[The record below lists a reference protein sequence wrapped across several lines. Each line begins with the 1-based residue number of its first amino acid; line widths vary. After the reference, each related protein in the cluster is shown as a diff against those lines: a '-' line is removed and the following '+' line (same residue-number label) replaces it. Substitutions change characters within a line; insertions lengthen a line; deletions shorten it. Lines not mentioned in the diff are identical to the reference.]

1 MATREQILAAGGTV
15 PERYNETSSGYTY
28 KGTDYKYETR
38 YDANNQPY
46 QVALPGG
53 TTTNRNDPFLV
64 NAPTASNNYTTT
76 VPQPSTSGNS
86 YSFIGSSDQTRSSEN
101 SLTSQIRNLLAN
113 PSSNTGLTDAYKA
126 VIDNYNSYN
135 DALEKR
141 RQQQME
147 SINRQFDITKTQTQ
161 DAQKKEFGATNAGLI
176 RAGGYLG
183 DSGSAQGVINNLG
196 EKQRLEIATLEAKRQ
211 DAINAAQNAIDDKQF
226 ALASA
231 KASDIKSLEK
241 EINDRKN
248 TFFNQIL
255 NLTQEDRAQQT
266 ADRQKIDD
274 QLKAMALVDP
284 STIST
289 AQTDYIDN
297 FYKTPGFTKSY
308 LAASSAAAK
317 AKTQKDQLDASKAYI
332 ELLSSVPAG
341 MSIGLP
347 DGSKV
352 SGIGKAGDYEVFNKE
367 DANGRVTVVRF
378 NKATG
383 TFTEYNAG
391 NIGTPSADGG
401 GSVDP
406 VKTLG
411 PVTAEFAKLEKDE
424 NGFIKPITQPAL
436 DGKGNS
442 VTNTLKS
449 PTAIYNAYRQTF
461 IQTNPNLKNAGKIFD
476 DNYLK
481 YLPLDERGNI
491 SKDAL

>member
-1 MATREQILAAGGTV
+1 MATREEILAVGGTV
-15 PERYNETSSGYTY
+15 PDRYNVTDKGYSFGG
-28 KGTDYKYETR
+28 KDYTYETR
-38 YDANNQPY
+38 TDFNNNPY
-46 QVALPGG
+46 QVAVEKQYSNPY
-53 TTTNRNDPFLV
+53 LV
-64 NAPTASNNYTTT
+64 NAPAPSNGFASS
-76 VPQPSTSGNS
+76 VPSTQTQSAPNT
-86 YSFIGSSDQTRSSEN
+86 YSFIGSSDQTRSAENNLTSAISGLINGGNNN
-101 SLTSQIRNLLAN
+101 SLTDSYN
-113 PSSNTGLTDAYKA
+113 K

-135 DALEKR
+135 DKLEER
-141 RQQQME
+141 RAKQVE

-183 DSGSAQGVINNLG
+183 ESGSAQGVINNLG
-196 EKQRLEIATLEAKRQ
+196 EKQRLEISTLEAKRQ

-391 NIGTPSADGG
+391 NIGTPSADGS

-436 DGKGNS
+436 DGKGNA

-461 IQTNPNLKNAGKIFD
+461 IQTNPNLKNAGKLFD

-481 YLPLDERGNI
+481 YLPLGERGNI
-491 SKDAL
+491 SKDGI

>member
-1 MATREQILAAGGTV
+1 MATREQILAVGGTV

-46 QVALPGG
+46 QVALSGG
-53 TTTNRNDPFLV
+53 VTTNRNDPFLV

-76 VPQPSTSGNS
+76 VPQPSTSGNA
-86 YSFIGSSDQTRSSEN
+86 YSFIGSSDQTRAAES
-101 SLTSQIRNLLAN
+101 SLTSQIKNLLAN
-113 PSSNTGLTDAYKA
+113 PSGNSGLTDAYTK
-126 VIDNYNSYN
+126 VLDNYNAYN
-135 DALEKR
+135 ETLEKR
-141 RQQQME
+141 RKEQVD
-147 SINRQFDITKTQTQ
+147 SVNRQFDIVKTQTQ
-161 DAQKKEFGATNAGLI
+161 DAQKKEMGSTNAGLI

-183 DSGSAQGVINNLG
+183 ESGSAQGVINNLG
-196 EKQRLEIATLEAKRQ
+196 EKQRLEISTLEAKRQ

-231 KASDIKSLEK
+231 KAADIKSLEQ

-255 NLTQEDRAQQT
+255 NLTQEERAQDT
-266 ADRQKIDD
+266 ANRQKIDD
-274 QLKAMALVDP
+274 QLKAMSIVDP
-284 STIST
+284 STISES
-289 AQTDYIDN
+289 QFQFIDN

-317 AKTQKDQLDASKAYI
+317 AKTSKDQLDASKAYV

-341 MSIGLP
+341 MSISLP

-401 GSVDP
+401 SVDP

-424 NGFIKPITQPAL
+424 NGFIKPITTPAL
-436 DGKGNS
+436 DGKGNA